1 MRGASRTSLAGL
13 TEQLEAE
20 NITSAAVATRLGNEL
35 FAVVGLLDNEHGL
48 RRALSDPGKPAAEKG
63 AVASALL
70 HGKVT
75 ARAESLVVAAVESR
89 WATSGDMVDAIEQLA
104 VEALVL
110 AAQAEDEHR
119 EPRPGRPGRPR
130 HAGSGEQ
137 HHPGPVER
145 GPADQQGGQP
155 IPPPAPV
162 ERGSGLDDLEDG
174 LFRFGRVVAAQPE
187 LRSALASTW
196 LPAER
201 KDELLAELLRGKVTP
216 VTQRLITQMVTHPR
230 GRALPVAL
238 DMCADIA
245 ARRRQQLIAVVR
257 SAVELTAAQ
266 QRRLADALAA
276 TYGHQVH
283 LNVVI
288 DPSVLGG
295 ISVQI
300 GDELIDGTAASRLAA
315 VRRKLAG

>member
-1 MRGASRTSLAGL
+1 MSVRGASRTSFAGL
-13 TEQLEAE
+13 TERLEAE
-20 NITSAAVATRLGNEL
+20 NITSPTVATRLGDEL
-35 FAVVGLLDNEHGL
+35 FAVVGLLDAEHGL
-48 RRALSDPGKPAAEKG
+48 RRALSDPGKPAAEKA

-75 ARAESLVVAAVESR
+75 GRTEALVVAAVESR
-89 WATSGDMVDAIEQLA
+89 WATSGDLVDAIEPLA
-104 VEALVL
+104 L
-110 AAQAEDEHR
+110 AAQAED
-119 EPRPGRPGRPR
+119 
-130 HAGSGEQ
+130 
-137 HHPGPVER
+137 
-145 GPADQQGGQP
+145 
-155 IPPPAPV
+155 
-162 ERGSGLDDLEDG
+162 GLDDLEDG

-187 LRSALASTW
+187 LNAALASTW
-196 LPAER
+196 LPADR
-201 KDELLAELLRGKVTP
+201 KAELLSSLMRGKVTP
-216 VTQRLITQMVTHPR
+216 VTLRLITQMVTHPR
-230 GRALPVAL
+230 GRPLPVAL
-238 DMCADIA
+238 DMCASIA

-266 QRRLADALAA
+266 RRRLAGALAA

-288 DPSVLGG
+288 DPAVVGG